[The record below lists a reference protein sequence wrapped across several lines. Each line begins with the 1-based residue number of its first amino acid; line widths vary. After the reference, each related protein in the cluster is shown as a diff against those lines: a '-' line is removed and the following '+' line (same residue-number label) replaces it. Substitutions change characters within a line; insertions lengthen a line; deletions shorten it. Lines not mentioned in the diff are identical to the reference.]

1 LWKLDFMRLIFYG
14 IIHDRWTFDWKD
26 IGSKPQRVVRDL
38 GKVEYQISARLTR
51 RVPIR
56 VVEAVTVFEIGL
68 TSQVEE
74 LVLVP
79 DVLQEYQIFCI

>member
-1 LWKLDFMRLIFYG
+1 MWKLDFMRFIVYG
-14 IIHDRWTFDWKD
+14 SIHDRGTFVWKD
-26 IGSKPQRVVRDL
+26 IGSKLQCVVRVL
-38 GKVEYQISARLTR
+38 RKVEYQISVRLTCS
-51 RVPIR
+51 VPIC
-56 VVEAVTVFEIGL
+56 VIEAVTVFEIGL